1 MPILIMLLGA
11 IGAAAIW
18 YWRIKAAREM
28 GGELLDA
35 ANDVRLAARRFG
47 YRRKHNVHPGDS
59 IDDPR
64 IAATGLLIAIA
75 ESDGALTAAE
85 LEAVRLEI
93 QRVFDIA
100 SEEADE
106 LIAVGRWVIGQCGGA
121 QPALRRLA
129 KRLRVLAG
137 GDVLPDLM
145 KMGSAVAAV
154 GGNNIEAQEAIA
166 QIRRT
171 IAN

>member
-1 MPILIMLLGA
+1 MPILIMLLGVV
-11 IGAAAIW
+11 GAVAVW
-18 YWRIKAAREM
+18 YWRMKAAREV

-47 YRRKHNVHPGDS
+47 YRRKHDVHPGDS

-93 QRVFDIA
+93 QRVFDITA
-100 SEEADE
+100 AEADE
-106 LIAVGRWVIGQCGGA
+106 LIAVGRWIVGQCGGA
-121 QPALRRLA
+121 HPALRRLA
-129 KRLRVLAG
+129 RRLRTLAG
-137 GDVLPDLM
+137 GEVLPDLM
-145 KMGSAVAAV
+145 VMGAAVAGA
-154 GGNNIEAQEAIA
+154 GGDGPDAKEALDRIRQAIA
-166 QIRRT
+166 
-171 IAN
+171 N